1 MAYLLL
7 SFASYRHMETVKNG
21 HRASQLTAFAL
32 MSWSFFMVLY
42 FVIRHDDIVTQP
54 LNKVLNV
61 FETATNYTVAILIL
75 LITLKK

>member
-1 MAYLLL
+1 
-7 SFASYRHMETVKNG
+7 METVKKG

-42 FVIRHDDIVTQP
+42 FVIYHDHIVQQP
-54 LNKVLNV
+54 LNKILNI
-61 FETATNYTVAILIL
+61 FETVTNYTVGVLIL